1 MDIAHIEIKK
11 EAEQEY
17 FFIAEFGDKGNLEK
31 EPDEI
36 LHTDYNDLIT
46 KSPQLC
52 SFCCKILES
61 SYAQLQHNIS
71 HMRIHIPRVCE
82 AQDDLIFICKTEIED
97 DEKLCEEQHEPLTNY
112 SLDITENSTEN
123 EYTPQITQENAEQTT
138 DNTIQNNYEDI
149 TITNNCESNSI
160 TNKVEDNTIANNSED
175 NTNTNNSEDIT
186 ITNKSEDITI
196 PNNSEDNTITNN
208 SEDITITNNSED
220 ITIPNNSEDITIAN
234 NSESN
239 TKKVKK
245 KKKCICGKYDCK
257 EKSLHKVKLTLC
269 DLCEKP
275 FSKLYLYL
283 HKRLMH
289 GDKELKLPEEHLN
302 IAVLSSF

>member
-1 MDIAHIEIKK
+1 MDIAHIEIKR

-17 FFIAEFGDKGNLEK
+17 LFIAEFGDIENFEK
-31 EPDEI
+31 ESDEI

-61 SYAQLQHNIS
+61 SYAQLQHNIT

-82 AQDDLIFICKTEIED
+82 AQDDCIFICKTEIED
-97 DEKLCEEQHEPLTNY
+97 GEKQYEEQHEPLTNY
-112 SLDITENSTEN
+112 PLDITENN
-123 EYTPQITQENAEQTT
+123 
-138 DNTIQNNYEDI
+138 
-149 TITNNCESNSI
+149 
-160 TNKVEDNTIANNSED
+160 NTIAN
-175 NTNTNNSEDIT
+175 T
-186 ITNKSEDITI
+186 
-196 PNNSEDNTITNN
+196 
-208 SEDITITNNSED
+208 
-220 ITIPNNSEDITIAN
+220 SEDITIAN
-234 NSESN
+234 NSESNSITNTFEDSTLTNNSEDN

-245 KKKCICGKYDCK
+245 KKKCICGKSDCK

-289 GDKELKLPEEHLN
+289 GDKELKCEFCNRVVQTQANLIRHKQVVHGKK
-302 IAVLSSF
+302 IKKR